1 MLLKRGST
9 RHNST
14 QLDSTR
20 LGTSC
25 HPLTTHDSHSTRAHT
40 HTHESA
46 QTLHRPSPL
55 TVQPRPA
62 LPPHT
67 RIPSHRIMPASFKP
81 GRYVAIKKYRSPH
94 ANDLSFSKGDIIQ
107 VTGLAPKNDEED
119 KDEEEEEEEEDDD
132 DDDDDVWLVGQSEDG
147 SKSGT
152 FPARNVVPAPPAA
165 VTGEDEAEAAHA
177 PRAPNSAAADFHATE
192 KEAQTIPQP
201 DLPAHHP
208 DKSTAEQSAAAPTA
222 GPAASDAAKP
232 ADAASSLSPSSD
244 SKAPAAIPS
253 SSSSSSSSAAAA
265 APIASPSLKSPSAPE
280 PSKSPPPPAPKPGGL
295 AARIAAFNKPAE
307 NNAPPLPR
315 PAGKPGGWKRPPAA
329 PGAPKP
335 LLPGQSQLG
344 PSSKEGAA
352 KSLASPAATAGVAAS
367 TSPTHSPTP
376 TNAAS
381 QEETSRSGE
390 HSQFSAADAQASI
403 KMTLKERMAALQR
416 GGGAGAGED
425 DSNANRGAPP
435 PPANKPGRLAADR
448 RNIAM
453 QGMGLAPPEPARERK
468 ESVDTIGSAGSAVLS
483 EGVEEGEAMTAP
495 PQPDEDGTKKEIGGT
510 DATLGDAEGD
520 ADDDALA
527 EEEKTEEEQEAQ
539 RRAAIAARLAKLGG
553 RRMGGGPAAGGG
565 GGGGMFGGPPMP
577 PSAPKPRAPS
587 RSATLDTQEE
597 ARFDQVDD
605 AIVSPSAGV
614 KVASHTEE
622 AITAD
627 DTTVRPDDDKEDLA
641 PPKTLAVPRRAAP
654 PRRKRSAVKEA
665 KAGSADA
672 TVEPASDASPVD
684 ADTDAE
690 AATSTAPSSDLA
702 AENVDALAAL
712 DTSVSGADKAAE
724 GADAYSASP
733 LSGTA
738 PSGADLLGV
747 PRSEADER
755 RRGSADTIGTTK
767 SEMELRAQAEALDRF
782 VAERRETDD
791 TVQALEEVKRAEDV
805 GEHVEEA
812 RGEEA
817 NGSRHQE
824 QNDQEALEAAVP
836 TETGSQPLPAPS
848 SSSRPPSTRPPIPRS
863 SLPPPPRSAAPPNED
878 VEEPITQA
886 RSPPPTRAPPT
897 RQDSISSRAD
907 KEDKRA
913 SIVPPIPRS
922 PPPAAPSDGDS
933 LEQLEGHERRMSLD
947 ATVASLS
954 SDKTP
959 SQTLPLAAPK
969 ARHGIVQEES
979 DEEEERKGDEGNDEP
994 QTGLGETRSEEQEA
1008 ADEPKEE
1015 QQELSEEQQEAQRR
1029 AAIARRMA
1037 ALGGQR
1043 MGGMPPIMGAPM
1055 PPRRKASEAE
1065 VTPAPPEEVSE
1076 AERAEDID
1084 APRSSGIPR
1093 GGVAIPGMG
1102 FAPPPTSSKTIEQ
1115 DVDEPSRLAS
1125 PPPRPASKPPPVPT
1139 SPPLNPRSPAP
1150 PSRTAPSPAPPSR
1163 TAPSPAPDGASI
1175 GRRASIRPPVPTG
1188 LHSRATSEATP
1199 EAEEEMEERE
1209 AQDADVPEVD
1219 HAGVP
1224 LRSSPQAQDLD
1235 ARSPSVGASISGS
1248 AASAGLPPPPRSSL
1262 PPTPHE
1268 PRQSV
1273 SLSRPAQAPQHD
1285 RLSSSVVRGS
1295 SRDLDLLLDGRWW
1308 RRGADPLQLPPTL
1321 TQRPDVA
1328 LSVQMLQ
1335 TEQAGEHRAQI
1346 EVRFEDASRTM
1357 IRLEWFDE
1365 DAQEERTQ
1373 VDQSHDFPPPPPT
1386 SAQMQQWSATIGAAL
1401 AHHAS
1406 AAANAKAAP
1415 IARAGARGFINS
1427 LIQLIPDALPP
1438 AGSSFGIS
1446 LLALAGATVLD
1457 RGADAPRAGDVIAL
1471 WGADLKGKRGLA
1483 SYHVTYGTTQDPAL
1497 AVIVDPGSADDKKNK
1512 IRAVIQISATTT
1524 TTNASAKDKL
1534 KGPEEVSIRL
1544 DDLKSGVL
1552 KIFRVPSRAW
1562 IDSA

>member
-1 MLLKRGST
+1 
-9 RHNST
+9 
-14 QLDSTR
+14 
-20 LGTSC
+20 
-25 HPLTTHDSHSTRAHT
+25 
-40 HTHESA
+40 
-46 QTLHRPSPL
+46 
-55 TVQPRPA
+55 
-62 LPPHT
+62 
-67 RIPSHRIMPASFKP
+67 MPASFKP

-107 VTGLAPKNDEED
+107 VTGLAPKDD
-119 KDEEEEEEEEDDD
+119 EEEEEEDDEE
-132 DDDDDVWLVGQSEDG
+132 DVWLVGQSEDG

-152 FPARNVVPAPPAA
+152 FPARNVVPAPAAPAAAAEAAA
-165 VTGEDEAEAAHA
+165 VTGDDEAEAAHA
-177 PRAPNSAAADFHATE
+177 PQTPHSAAADDDATG
-192 KEAQTIPQP
+192 KEAQIIPQP
-201 DLPAHHP
+201 DLSAHRP
-208 DKSTAEQSAAAPTA
+208 DKSTAEQSEAATA
-222 GPAASDAAKP
+222 TGPAASDTAKP
-232 ADAASSLSPSSD
+232 VDAASPLSPSSE
-244 SKAPAAIPS
+244 SKAQAAA
-253 SSSSSSSSAAAA
+253 SSSSSSAAAA
-265 APIASPSLKSPSAPE
+265 AAAAAATAPTTSPSLKSSSAPE

-335 LLPGQSQLG
+335 LLPGQAQLG
-344 PSSKEGAA
+344 SSSKEGVA
-352 KSLASPAATAGVAAS
+352 KSIVAAPAATAGVAAS
-367 TSPTHSPTP
+367 SPPTHSPTP

-381 QEETSRSGE
+381 QEETSGSVE

-416 GGGAGAGED
+416 GGGAGAGAGAGED

-435 PPANKPGRLAADR
+435 LPANKPGRLAADR

-468 ESVDTIGSAGSAVLS
+468 ESVDTMGSAGSAVLS
-483 EGVEEGEAMTAP
+483 EGVGEGEAMTASS
-495 PQPDEDGTKKEIGGT
+495 QIDEDGTKKEIART
-510 DATLGDAEGD
+510 DATLGDAEVD

-527 EEEKTEEEQEAQ
+527 EEGKTEEEQEAQ

-565 GGGGMFGGPPMP
+565 GGGGLFGGPPMP
-577 PSAPKPRAPS
+577 PSAPKPRSPS

-597 ARFDQVDD
+597 ARSDQVDD
-605 AIVSPSAGV
+605 TIASPSAGV
-614 KVASHTEE
+614 EVASHKEE

-627 DTTVRPDDDKEDLA
+627 DATVRPDDDNQDLA

-672 TVEPASDASPVD
+672 TVEPVSGASPVD
-684 ADTDAE
+684 AETNAE
-690 AATSTAPSSDLA
+690 AAASTAPSLDLA
-702 AENVDALAAL
+702 TENVDALAAL

-724 GADAYSASP
+724 GADGYSASP

-747 PRSEADER
+747 PRSETDER

-791 TVQALEEVKRAEDV
+791 SVQALEEVKRAEVVEED
-805 GEHVEEA
+805 VEEA
-812 RGEEA
+812 RGEGA
-817 NGSRHQE
+817 NGSRHQA
-824 QNDQEALEAAVP
+824 QNDQEALKAAVP
-836 TETGSQPLPAPS
+836 TETGFEPLPAPS

-878 VEEPITQA
+878 IEEPIAQA

-897 RQDSISSRAD
+897 RQDSISSRAE

-913 SIVPPIPRS
+913 SIVPPIPKS
-922 PPPAAPSDGDS
+922 PPPAAPSDADS

-959 SQTLPLAAPK
+959 SQTLPLAAPR

-979 DEEEERKGDEGNDEP
+979 DEEEERGGDEGNDEP
-994 QTGLGETRSEEQEA
+994 QTRPGERRSEERGA
-1008 ADEPKEE
+1008 VDEPKEE

-1065 VTPAPPEEVSE
+1065 VTSAPPEGVSE
-1076 AERAEDID
+1076 AERAENID

-1102 FAPPPTSSKTIEQ
+1102 FAPPPASSKTTQE

-1125 PPPRPASKPPPVPT
+1125 PPPRPASKPPPMPT

-1199 EAEEEMEERE
+1199 EAEEETEERD
-1209 AQDADVPEVD
+1209 AQDENVPQVD

-1224 LRSSPQAQDLD
+1224 LHSSPQAQNLH
-1235 ARSPSVGASISGS
+1235 ARSPSVGASISAS
-1248 AASAGLPPPPRSSL
+1248 AASASLSSSSSSPPPPAPRSSL

-1335 TEQAGEHRAQI
+1335 TEQAGERRAQI

-1373 VDQSHDFPPPPPT
+1373 VEQSHNFPPPPPT
-1386 SAQMQQWSATIGAAL
+1386 STQMQQWSATIGAAL

-1415 IARAGARGFINS
+1415 IPRGGARGFINS

-1512 IRAVIQISATTT
+1512 MRA
-1524 TTNASAKDKL
+1524 DKL